1 MIHLLFVF
9 FQDDFQTETL
19 LAYFL
24 GNPFDLG
31 YFHVSQK
38 SSIPNRAEKV
48 ILEILTLTSHF
59 DTFNLTRI
67 G

>member
-1 MIHLLFVF
+1 MIHLLFFF

-48 ILEILTLTSHF
+48 IL
-59 DTFNLTRI
+59 
-67 G
+67 